1 MQNTVIASKLRRGGG
16 STFCKSAQ
24 DNGFRRTILEY
35 IKRFDFFK
43 SFSFAGAIRKAIGL
57 LKDYKHCH
65 PEFISGSHNKE
76 ILNSHN
82 SCEPQRFSF
91 QNDMSNDKPFNH
103 STFHPFNFTAHHSSP
118 FTRPKAAFTLAE
130 VLITLGIIGV
140 VAAMTLPTLVNN
152 YKEKELITR
161 TKKLYSNIQNAIV
174 LAQKDLG
181 VVGDNTFLF
190 DVNQTSLQTAEKLS
204 KYFNGSKVCENQNQ
218 KGCSQYYYSIKY
230 ATKKTSGGGD
240 TTIGTSLTGP
250 KIILNDGSIIQ
261 VKQYTSCR
269 RVQENDCVQDAN
281 GNCVKDE
288 DGNTTDKTTIH
299 TYCADLNIDV
309 NGTKLP
315 NQYGADIYNIQIRQN
330 KVSPSSWAPYGGTSI
345 RNILTGK
352 DKLQYTKYSVGSKL

>member
-1 MQNTVIASKLRRGGG
+1 M
-16 STFCKSAQ
+16 
-24 DNGFRRTILEY
+24 
-35 IKRFDFFK
+35 
-43 SFSFAGAIRKAIGL
+43 
-57 LKDYKHCH
+57 KDYKHCH

-91 QNDMSNDKPFNH
+91 QNDMSIVNLSPLQL
-103 STFHPFNFTAHHSSP
+103 FNFSTVLPVGLVNPTYATGKPSPLIHLPGGEGNREPFTHHSSR
-118 FTRPKAAFTLAE
+118 FTSRKAAFTLAE

-152 YKEKELITR
+152 YKEKELVTQV
-161 TKKLYSNIQNAIV
+161 KKTFSNIQNAV
-174 LAQKDLG
+174 LLAQKDLG
-181 VVGDNTFLF
+181 VVGDNSVLF

-218 KGCSQYYYSIKY
+218 KGCSQYYYSVKF

-240 TTIGTSLTGP
+240 TTIGASLTKP

-261 VKQYTSCR
+261 VTQYTSCR
-269 RVQENDCVQDAN
+269 RVQENDCVQDSN

-299 TYCADLNIDV
+299 TDCADLDIDV

-315 NQYGADIYNIQIRQN
+315 NQYGADIYNIHIKQN
-330 KVSPSSWAPYGGTSI
+330 KVSPGTWAPYGGTSI